1 VKKSNGSFLILLA
14 LLGGSLAVLCR
25 QAFLPGGVAWA
36 NDLPLGAMV
45 ESSSRLPGSL
55 FGCWGDFYWLGGQ
68 NIAYQPNLTTLCMAL
83 LSQLH
88 YLKFAVPLSMFFLGF
103 GAWFFFRQLG
113 FSRMACVLGG
123 LGAGLNM
130 HFFSN
135 ACWGLCNWEFCCGMI
150 FLALGILVSPQV
162 RPLWIKGVLAGLA
175 VGVAVMDGVDVGAIL
190 SIYVGIFLAFHFLTA
205 PEPPGRRLG
214 HAALVGGLVV
224 ISAALISL
232 STISTLV
239 STQISGTVGES
250 RKEAE
255 TEADK
260 RAAWIFNS
268 QFSLPK
274 VETLRLII
282 PGLFG
287 YRLQDYTTSTNPSTY
302 YWGRVAQDPH
312 IDELESG
319 DPRVRAT
326 AATEL
331 RLPGEVVNIMAGNDA
346 ALRQQVVDRVLQVVP
361 MQRRHTGSGDY
372 AGVLVCLLAAFG
384 LANAGR
390 RAGSP
395 YSAQER
401 RAVWFWGGAALFSLL
416 VAWGRHAFLYAL
428 IYHVP
433 PISSFRN
440 PIKYLHPLNMS
451 LMILSGYGLE
461 VMSRCYLAALPGR
474 VEPFLRQLGAWWKR
488 VSAFEKR
495 WAVGCVIALAAAG
508 AGFFILN
515 SSQPGLAAYVE
526 HSGFD
531 ATAAPQIARFCIG
544 EVGWFVVYLA
554 LSIAVVFCIVGRL
567 WAGRRAGWA
576 WLFLSAIMICDLARA
591 DRPWV
596 RYYNYK
602 EKLSLN
608 PVTAFLR
615 EKPWEHRVNSRVWPS
630 PGGSYLTPELTGLCH
645 WWLENDYPF
654 NDIECLEID
663 QAPRMP
669 ALDSS
674 YLGNFFAPA
683 NGDDFSPATRL
694 WCLTNTRYLLAGADW
709 EAKLNQ
715 HGEPRNSFRAVM
727 RLDVVLKR
735 GVTQYEDPGDITVQP
750 NSNGPVALLE
760 FTRALPRTRLY
771 ADWKIVDDA
780 TALRQLGSSEFD
792 PEKTVLVAKDTP
804 LASPPGNPE
813 ADPGTADISHYQSK
827 DLLLEA
833 DAKTLAVLLLNDHV
847 GDFWNVWV
855 DHKPAAMLRCNYI
868 MRGVF
873 VPAGH
878 HTVEFRYQPPLLRLF
893 ISLTA
898 FALGILLAGYVIVTG
913 CRREPEATAAP
924 AAKPPPGKSKT

>member
-1 VKKSNGSFLILLA
+1 VKKFNGSFLILLA
-14 LLGGSLAVLCR
+14 LLGGSLAVLCH
-25 QAFLPGGVAWA
+25 QAFLPGEVAWA
-36 NDLPLGAMV
+36 NDMPLGAIV
-45 ESSSRLPGSL
+45 ESSTRLPGSL
-55 FGCWGDFYWLGGQ
+55 FGCWSDFYWLGGP
-68 NIAYQPNLTTLCMAL
+68 NTGYQPSLTTLCMTI
-83 LSQLH
+83 LSQRH

-103 GAWFFFRQLG
+103 GAWFFFRQSG

-135 ACWGLCNWEFCCGMI
+135 ACWGLWNWDFCCGMI
-150 FLALGILVSPQV
+150 FVALGILVSPRIQ
-162 RPLWIKGVLAGLA
+162 PLWIKGVLAGLA
-175 VGVAVMDGVDVGAIL
+175 VGLAVMDGYDVGAIL

-205 PEPPGRRLG
+205 PEPAVRRLG
-214 HAALVGGLVV
+214 QAALAGGLVV
-224 ISAALISL
+224 IAAVLISL
-232 STISTLV
+232 NNVSTLIG
-239 STQISGTVGES
+239 TNLSGSVVQS
-250 RKEAE
+250 RKE

-268 QFSLPK
+268 QFSFPK

-302 YWGRVAQDPH
+302 YWGRIAQDPH
-312 IDELESG
+312 IEELESG
-319 DPRVRAT
+319 DPGVRA
-326 AATEL
+326 AAAAEL
-331 RLPGEVVNIMAGNDA
+331 RLPGQVVDIMGGNDA
-346 ALRQQVVDRVLQVVP
+346 ALRRQVVERVEGFL
-361 MQRRHTGSGDY
+361 QRRHTGSGDY

-384 LANAGR
+384 LVNAGR
-390 RAGSP
+390 GADSP
-395 YSAQER
+395 YSAPER
-401 RAVWFWGGAALFSLL
+401 RAVWFWGGVALFSLL
-416 VAWGRHAFLYAL
+416 MAWGRHAFLYPL

-440 PIKYLHPLNMS
+440 PIKYLHPLNIS
-451 LMILSGYGLE
+451 LIILCGYGLE
-461 VMSRCYLAALPGR
+461 VMGRSYLGALPGR
-474 VEPFLRQLGAWWKR
+474 TEPLPGQLGAWWKR

-495 WAVGCVIALAAAG
+495 WAVGCAIALAAAA
-508 AGFFILN
+508 AGFLILN
-515 SSQPGLAAYVE
+515 SSKPGLAAHIE

-531 ATAAPQIARFCIG
+531 ATAAPQIAGFCVG

-554 LSIAVVFCIVGRL
+554 LSIAAVFCILGRW
-567 WAGRRAGWA
+567 WAGGRAGWA
-576 WLFLSAIMICDLARA
+576 WLFLGAIMICDLARA

-602 EKLSLN
+602 QTLSLN

-630 PGGSYLTPELTGLCH
+630 PGGSYLTPELAGLCH

-674 YLGNFFAPA
+674 YLGNFFAPV
-683 NGDDFSPATRL
+683 NGDDFAPATRL
-694 WCLTNTRYLLAGADW
+694 WRLTNTRYIFAGADW
-709 EAKLNQ
+709 EARLNQ
-715 HGEPRNSFRAVM
+715 HGEPRNSFRALM
-727 RLDVVLKR
+727 RLDVVLKP

-750 NSNGPVALLE
+750 KSNGPVALLE

-771 ADWKIVDDA
+771 ADWKMVDDA
-780 TALRQLGSSEFD
+780 TALRQLGSPEFD

-804 LASPPGNPE
+804 LASRPGNPE
-813 ADPGTADISHYQSK
+813 ADPGTAGIAHYQSK

-833 DAKTLAVLLLNDHV
+833 EAKTPAVLLLNDHV

-855 DHKPAAMLRCNYI
+855 DQKPAAMLRCNYI

-873 VPAGH
+873 VPAGR
-878 HTVEFRYQPPLLRLF
+878 HTVEFRYQPPLQRLF

-898 FALGILLAGYVIVTG
+898 FGLGILLAGYVIVTG

-924 AAKPPPGKSKT
+924 PAKPPPGKSQT